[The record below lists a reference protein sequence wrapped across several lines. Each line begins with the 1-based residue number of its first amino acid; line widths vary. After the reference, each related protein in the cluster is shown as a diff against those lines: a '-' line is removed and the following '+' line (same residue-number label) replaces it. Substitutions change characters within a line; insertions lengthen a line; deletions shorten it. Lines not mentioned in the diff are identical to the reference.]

1 MAPSFCSSDSI
12 CSLLTLAQC
21 PCVHFSLAW
30 QNLDGSVPT
39 RFVQLRHFLVLFFLL
54 RSPISPGPNWVP
66 TKTPKWGSQFKQGEN
81 LTHFEMILFFFAP
94 FFFFWGGRFFDFDLF
109 FLTRD
114 IKLLQYSAWAQLVF
128 LAVYHFTGIVPFASM
143 FRYGIANHVVPDYNF
158 LWFQES
164 FFQKILRYFHGPYR
178 FGIKG

>member
-1 MAPSFCSSDSI
+1 MDQYQPDLCNWDIF
-12 CSLLTLAQC
+12 
-21 PCVHFSLAW
+21 
-30 QNLDGSVPT
+30 
-39 RFVQLRHFLVLFFLL
+39 LFFFSCYVHPFLPAQTGYLL
-54 RSPISPGPNWVP
+54 KHRSP
-66 TKTPKWGSQFKQGEN
+66 WGSQFKQGEN
-81 LTHFEMILFFFAP
+81 LTHFEMILFLRT
-94 FFFFWGGRFFDFDLF
+94 WGGRFFDFDLF